1 MKIVIPTTLLALG
14 VLTLFSC
21 KKDHKSPTQTDDKLY
36 TLNFSMKPKL
46 TTMQSK
52 LAVNSTDTAL
62 TKNVKYLTYL
72 LYDSQGN
79 LKKQVNQD
87 SASANFG
94 TFTTQVPNGTYYAYF
109 LGNSVVNGASVRLS
123 ANINDRDYR
132 LDMFYKADTVVV
144 NGSNVNGNVT
154 MNRISSL
161 LELNIEDAVPK
172 VIADI
177 SIVDSVASGGLLLKD
192 TTYAINN
199 TYPKYGVQ
207 HNHAFTYAEK
217 GTRNVKIRIAVFF
230 PQVLH
235 TIVLRVHEVGVPQY
249 IGNPVII
256 KNVKFMANAKT
267 ILSGT
272 VFDKVINNQGNF
284 HISIEPG
291 WDTINVNR

>member
-79 LKKQVNQD
+79 LKKQVSQD
-87 SASANFG
+87 STSANFG

-123 ANINDRDYR
+123 ANINFRDSR
-132 LDMFYKADTVVV
+132 LDMFYKADTVIV
-144 NGSNVNGNVT
+144 NGSNVNGSVA

-161 LELNIEDAVPK
+161 LELNIEDAIPN
-172 VIADI
+172 VIANI
-177 SIVDSVASGGLLLKD
+177 RIVDSIPTGGILIKD
-192 TTYAINN
+192 TTYAINSS
-199 TYPKYGVQ
+199 YPKYGIL
-207 HNHAFTYAEK
+207 HGHAFTYAEK
-217 GTRNVKIRIAVFF
+217 GTHNVKIRMAVFV

-235 TIVLRVHEVGVPQY
+235 TIRLDIGAVGIPGF
-249 IGNPVII
+249 IGNPIII
-256 KNVKFMANAKT
+256 KNVRFMANAKT
-267 ILSGT
+267 VLSGT
-272 VFDKVINNQGNF
+272 VFDKAINNQGNF

-291 WDTINVNR
+291 WDTINVNL

>member
-36 TLNFSMKPKL
+36 TLNFSTKPKL

-94 TFTTQVPNGTYYAYF
+94 TFTTQVPNGTFYAYF
-109 LGNSVVNGASVRLS
+109 LGNSTIYGASVRLS
-123 ANINDRDYR
+123 DNIIYRDSR

-161 LELNIEDAVPK
+161 LELNIEDAIPN
-172 VIADI
+172 VISGI
-177 SIVDSVASGGLLLKD
+177 SITDFVPAGVLLLKD
-192 TTYAINN
+192 TTYATINSS
-199 TYPKYGVQ
+199 PDYGYL
-207 HNHAFTYAEK
+207 HSYLFTNAQK
-217 GTRNVKIRIAVFF
+217 GTHNVKIRMAVFV

-235 TIVLRVHEVGVPQY
+235 TITLNIIENGRY
-249 IGNPVII
+249 IGHTITI
-256 KNVKFMANAKT
+256 KNVRFMANAKT

-272 VFDKVINNQGNF
+272 VFDKAINNQGDF

-291 WDTINVNR
+291 WDTINVNL